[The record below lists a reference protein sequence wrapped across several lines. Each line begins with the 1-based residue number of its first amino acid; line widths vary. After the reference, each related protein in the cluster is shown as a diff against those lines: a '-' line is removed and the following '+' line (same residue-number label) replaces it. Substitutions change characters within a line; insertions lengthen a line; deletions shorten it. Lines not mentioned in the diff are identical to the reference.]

1 MGVKRDPYV
10 GTETI
15 HRAQGPICHGI
26 AGSTGGENLAG
37 NSGVGSGFTGMR
49 RNGGAAGDSLSG
61 TSGSSGGLS
70 GMRRSHT
77 TGQNLANLAHSNH
90 GAGSAASFLRLA
102 EKSKATTLTSI
113 SETIDERGSLASS
126 GSLPRFTPGSLS
138 AFSDADMRRIGMNR
152 PKSRASSRSPSIAL
166 SDAAETNRVGREDEE
181 EQDDERGT
189 VSRGLEE
196 EDADSVDSPLGF

>member
-1 MGVKRDPYV
+1 
-10 GTETI
+10 
-15 HRAQGPICHGI
+15 
-26 AGSTGGENLAG
+26 
-37 NSGVGSGFTGMR
+37 
-49 RNGGAAGDSLSG
+49 
-61 TSGSSGGLS
+61 
-70 GMRRSHT
+70 
-77 TGQNLANLAHSNH
+77 
-90 GAGSAASFLRLA
+90 LA

-166 SDAAETNRVGREDEE
+166 SDAAETNRLGREDEE